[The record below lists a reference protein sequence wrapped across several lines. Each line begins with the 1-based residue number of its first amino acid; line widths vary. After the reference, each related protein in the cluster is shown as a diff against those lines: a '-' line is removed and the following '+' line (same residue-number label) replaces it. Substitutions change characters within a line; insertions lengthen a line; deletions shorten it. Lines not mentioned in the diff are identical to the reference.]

1 MEKHQFKA
9 ESQRLLEMM
18 IHSIYSNKEIF
29 LRELISNAS
38 DATDK
43 MYYRSLT
50 DERLSFDAQAYE
62 IQIIPDSETR
72 TLTICDAGIGMTK
85 AELEANLG
93 TIAKSGSLAFKNT
106 TPASDGY
113 DIIGQFGVGF
123 YSAFMVAD
131 KIRVTSRHVDSE
143 HTYVW
148 ESNGV
153 EGYTI
158 SQGPA
163 TAVGTTIV
171 LHLKAN
177 TDDENYDEYLQPHR
191 LQAIIKKYS
200 DFIRYPLRLK
210 MAVASEDQAAEFKT
224 VNSMVPLWRKNPKE
238 VTEEE
243 YVNFYQEKHYGF
255 DKPRKHAHIQV
266 DGSVSYQAILYIP
279 ETVPFDYYSKEYE
292 KGLELYVNGVLIKE
306 KASELL
312 PDYFSFVKGMVDS
325 QDLSLNISREILQQD
340 RQLNLIAKNIK
351 NKIKALLQKM
361 LKNEREQYTSFF
373 QTFGRQL
380 KFGLY
385 SDFGMHRDDLQDL
398 ILFRSS
404 ANGEYTTLAEY
415 VERMP
420 ETQTHIYYATGES
433 VARIE
438 QLPQLAVA
446 QEKGYEVLYFVEEI
460 DEFITKVLMQYQEKS
475 FQSIV
480 SADFQ
485 LDEEQAEENE
495 THKELFA
502 ELTTLLEGKV
512 TTVRANTHLQNN
524 PVWLTAKG
532 DISLEMEKTL
542 NAMPDGGDVKAEK
555 VLELNPN
562 HPLFATLVQ
571 KFADQPELLAAYA
584 NVLYNQACLLE
595 GLTIEDPVAFA
606 NDVASL
612 IK

>member
-9 ESQRLLEMM
+9 ESKRLLDMM

-50 DERLSFDAQAYE
+50 DDKLQFDPQAYE
-62 IQIIPDSETR
+62 IQIIPDETTR
-72 TLTICDAGIGMTK
+72 TLTIQDTGIGMTK

-106 TPASDGY
+106 TEASDGY

-131 KIRVTSRHVDSE
+131 KIRVTSRHVDSSE
-143 HTYVW
+143 TYVW
-148 ESNGV
+148 ESDGAD
-153 EGYTI
+153 GYTI
-158 SQGPA
+158 GHGPQGEI
-163 TAVGTTIV
+163 GTTIV

-177 TDDENYDEYLQPHR
+177 TDDVNYDEYLQAQR

-200 DFIRYPLRLK
+200 DFIRYPIRLQ
-210 MAVASEDQAAEFKT
+210 MQDSEGAAELQT

-238 VTEEE
+238 VSNEE
-243 YVNFYQEKHYGF
+243 YTNFYQEKHYGF
-255 DKPRKHAHIQV
+255 DKPLKHAHIQV
-266 DGSVSYQAILYIP
+266 DGNISYQAILYIP
-279 ETVPFDYYSKEYE
+279 ETMPFDYYSKEYE

-306 KASELL
+306 KAEELL

-361 LKNEREQYTSFF
+361 LKNERELYSQFF

-385 SDFGMHRDDLQDL
+385 NDFGMHRDDLQDL

-404 ANGEYTTLAEY
+404 ASDTDVTLAEY

-420 ETQTHIYYATGES
+420 ETQTHIYYATGDS
-433 VARIE
+433 LARIE

-446 QEKGYEVLYFVEEI
+446 KEKGFEVLYFVEEI

-485 LDEEQAEENE
+485 LDEEEAQENE
-495 THKELFA
+495 THKDLFA
-502 ELTTLLEGKV
+502 ALATMLDGKV
-512 TTVRANTHLQNN
+512 SAVRANTHLQAN

-542 NAMPDGGDVKAEK
+542 NAMPDGGGVKAEK
-555 VLELNPN
+555 VLELNPT
-562 HPLFATLVQ
+562 HPLFATLVK
-571 KFADQPELLAAYA
+571 KFSEQPDTLAAYA
-584 NVLYNQACLLE
+584 NVLYNQALLLE
-595 GLTIEDPVAFA
+595 GLPIEDPIAFA

>member
-9 ESQRLLEMM
+9 ESKRLLDMM

-50 DERLSFDAQAYE
+50 DDTLTFDPQAYE
-62 IQIIPDSETR
+62 IQIIPDIDTR
-72 TLTICDAGIGMTK
+72 TLTIRDAGIGMTK

-106 TPASDGY
+106 TEASDGY

-131 KIRVTSRHVDSE
+131 KIRVTSRHIDSE
-143 HTYVW
+143 QTYVW
-148 ESNGV
+148 ESSGA
-153 EGYTI
+153 EGYTL
-158 SQGPA
+158 SHGPESA
-163 TAVGTTIV
+163 IGTTII
-171 LHLKAN
+171 LHLKPN
-177 TDDENYDEYLQPHR
+177 TDDENYDEYLQPQR
-191 LQAIIKKYS
+191 LQAIVKKYS
-200 DFIRYPLRLK
+200 DFIRYPIRLQ
-210 MAVASEDQAAEFKT
+210 MTAANTEQEAEMK
-224 VNSMVPLWRKNPKE
+224 VINSMVPLWRKNPKE
-238 VTEEE
+238 VSEEE

-255 DKPRKHAHIQV
+255 DKPLKHAHVQV
-266 DGSVSYQAILYIP
+266 DGTVSYQAILYIP
-279 ETVPFDYYSKEYE
+279 QTLPFDYYSKEYE

-306 KASELL
+306 KAEELL

-361 LKNEREQYTSFF
+361 LKNERELYTQFF

-385 SDFGMHRDDLQDL
+385 NDFGMHRDDLQDL

-404 ANGEYTTLAEY
+404 ASEDYTTLAEY

-420 ETQTHIYYATGES
+420 EAQTQIYYATGDS
-433 VARIE
+433 LARIE

-446 QEKGYEVLYFVEEI
+446 KDKGFEVLYFVEEI
-460 DEFITKVLMQYQEKS
+460 DEFITKVLMQYQEKT

-485 LDEEQAEENE
+485 LDEEEAKENE
-495 THKELFA
+495 VHKDLFS
-502 ELTTLLEGKV
+502 ELTTLLDGKV
-512 TTVRANTHLQNN
+512 TAVRANTHLQDN

-542 NAMPDGGDVKAEK
+542 NAMPEGGNVKAEK
-555 VLELNPN
+555 VLELNPT

-571 KFADQPELLAAYA
+571 KFDEQPELLAVYA
-584 NVLYNQACLLE
+584 NVLYNQALLLE
-595 GLTIEDPVAFA
+595 GLPIEDPVAFA
-606 NDVASL
+606 NDVARL

>member
-1 MEKHQFKA
+1 
-9 ESQRLLEMM
+9 
-18 IHSIYSNKEIF
+18 
-29 LRELISNAS
+29 
-38 DATDK
+38 
-43 MYYRSLT
+43 
-50 DERLSFDAQAYE
+50 
-62 IQIIPDSETR
+62 
-72 TLTICDAGIGMTK
+72 
-85 AELEANLG
+85 
-93 TIAKSGSLAFKNT
+93 
-106 TPASDGY
+106 
-113 DIIGQFGVGF
+113 
-123 YSAFMVAD
+123 MVAD
-131 KIRVTSRHVDSE
+131 KIRVTSRHVDSSE
-143 HTYVW
+143 TYVW
-148 ESNGV
+148 ESDGAD
-153 EGYTI
+153 GYTI
-158 SQGPA
+158 GHGPQGEI
-163 TAVGTTIV
+163 GTTIV

-177 TDDENYDEYLQPHR
+177 TDDVNYDEYLQAQR

-200 DFIRYPLRLK
+200 DFIRYPIRLQ
-210 MAVASEDQAAEFKT
+210 MQDGEGAAELQT

-238 VTEEE
+238 VSNEE
-243 YVNFYQEKHYGF
+243 YTNFYQEKHYGF
-255 DKPRKHAHIQV
+255 DKPLKHAHIQV
-266 DGSVSYQAILYIP
+266 DGNISYQAILYIP
-279 ETVPFDYYSKEYE
+279 ETMPFDYYSKEYE

-306 KASELL
+306 KAEELL

-361 LKNEREQYTSFF
+361 LKNERELYSQFF

-385 SDFGMHRDDLQDL
+385 NDFGMHRDDLQDL

-404 ANGEYTTLAEY
+404 ASDTDVTLAEY

-420 ETQTHIYYATGES
+420 ETQTHIYYATGDS
-433 VARIE
+433 LARIE

-446 QEKGYEVLYFVEEI
+446 KEKGFEVLYFVEEI

-485 LDEEQAEENE
+485 LDEEEAQENE
-495 THKELFA
+495 THKDLFA
-502 ELTTLLEGKV
+502 ALATMLDGKV
-512 TTVRANTHLQNN
+512 SAVRANTHLQAN

-542 NAMPDGGDVKAEK
+542 NAMPDGGGVKAEK
-555 VLELNPN
+555 VLELNPT
-562 HPLFATLVQ
+562 HPLFATLVK
-571 KFADQPELLAAYA
+571 KFSEQPDTLAAYA
-584 NVLYNQACLLE
+584 NVLYNQALLLE
-595 GLTIEDPVAFA
+595 GLPIEDPIAFA

>member
-9 ESQRLLEMM
+9 ESKRLLDMM

-50 DERLSFDAQAYE
+50 DDKLQFDPQAYE
-62 IQIIPDSETR
+62 IQVIPDETTR
-72 TLTICDAGIGMTK
+72 TLTIQDTGIGMTK

-106 TPASDGY
+106 TEASDGY

-131 KIRVTSRHVDSE
+131 KIRVTSRHVDSSE
-143 HTYVW
+143 TYVW
-148 ESNGV
+148 ESDGAD
-153 EGYTI
+153 GYTI
-158 SQGPA
+158 GHGPQGEI
-163 TAVGTTIV
+163 GTTIV

-177 TDDENYDEYLQPHR
+177 TDDVNYDEYLQAQR

-200 DFIRYPLRLK
+200 DFIRYPIRLQ
-210 MAVASEDQAAEFKT
+210 MQDGEGAAELQT

-238 VTEEE
+238 VSNEE
-243 YVNFYQEKHYGF
+243 YTNFYQEKHYGF
-255 DKPRKHAHIQV
+255 DKPLKHAHIQV
-266 DGSVSYQAILYIP
+266 DGNISYQAILYIP
-279 ETVPFDYYSKEYE
+279 ETMPFDYYSKEYE

-306 KASELL
+306 KAEELL

-361 LKNEREQYTSFF
+361 LKNERELYSQFF

-385 SDFGMHRDDLQDL
+385 NDFGMHRDDLQDL

-404 ANGEYTTLAEY
+404 ASDTDVTLAEY

-420 ETQTHIYYATGES
+420 ETQTHIYYATGDS
-433 VARIE
+433 LARIE

-446 QEKGYEVLYFVEEI
+446 KEKGFEVLYFVEEI

-485 LDEEQAEENE
+485 LDEEEAQENE
-495 THKELFA
+495 THKDLFA
-502 ELTTLLEGKV
+502 ALATMLDGKV
-512 TTVRANTHLQNN
+512 SAVRANTHLQAN

-542 NAMPDGGDVKAEK
+542 NAMPDGGGVKAEK
-555 VLELNPN
+555 VLELNPT
-562 HPLFATLVQ
+562 HPLFATLVK
-571 KFADQPELLAAYA
+571 KFSEQPDTLAAYA
-584 NVLYNQACLLE
+584 NVLYNQALLLE
-595 GLTIEDPVAFA
+595 GLPIEDPIAFA

>member
-9 ESQRLLEMM
+9 ESKRLLDMM

-50 DERLSFDAQAYE
+50 DDKLQFDPQAYE
-62 IQIIPDSETR
+62 IQVIPDETTR
-72 TLTICDAGIGMTK
+72 TLTIQDTGIGMTK

-106 TPASDGY
+106 TEASDGY

-131 KIRVTSRHVDSE
+131 KIRVTSRHVDSSE
-143 HTYVW
+143 TYVW
-148 ESNGV
+148 ESDGAD
-153 EGYTI
+153 GYTI
-158 SQGPA
+158 GHGPQGEI
-163 TAVGTTIV
+163 GTTIV

-177 TDDENYDEYLQPHR
+177 TDDVNYDEYLQAQR

-200 DFIRYPLRLK
+200 DFIRYPIRLQ
-210 MAVASEDQAAEFKT
+210 MQDGEGAAELQT

-238 VTEEE
+238 VSNEE
-243 YVNFYQEKHYGF
+243 YTNFYQEKHYGF
-255 DKPRKHAHIQV
+255 DKPLKHAHIQV
-266 DGSVSYQAILYIP
+266 DGNISYQAILYIP
-279 ETVPFDYYSKEYE
+279 ETMPFDYYSKEYE

-306 KASELL
+306 KAEELL

-361 LKNEREQYTSFF
+361 LKNERELYSQFF

-385 SDFGMHRDDLQDL
+385 NDFGMHRDDLQDL

-404 ANGEYTTLAEY
+404 ASDTDVTLAEY

-420 ETQTHIYYATGES
+420 ETQTHIYYASGDS
-433 VARIE
+433 LARIE

-446 QEKGYEVLYFVEEI
+446 KEKGFEVLYFVEEI

-485 LDEEQAEENE
+485 LDEEEAQENE
-495 THKELFA
+495 THKDLFA
-502 ELTTLLEGKV
+502 ALATMLDGKV
-512 TTVRANTHLQNN
+512 SAVRANTHLQAN

-542 NAMPDGGDVKAEK
+542 NAMPDGGGVKAEK
-555 VLELNPN
+555 VLELNPT
-562 HPLFATLVQ
+562 HPLFATLVK
-571 KFADQPELLAAYA
+571 KFSEQPDTLAAYA
-584 NVLYNQACLLE
+584 NVLYNQALLLE
-595 GLTIEDPVAFA
+595 GLPIEDPIAFA

>member
-9 ESQRLLEMM
+9 ESKRLLDMM

-50 DERLSFDAQAYE
+50 DDKLQFDPQAYE
-62 IQIIPDSETR
+62 IQVIPDETTR
-72 TLTICDAGIGMTK
+72 TLTIQDTGIGMTK

-106 TPASDGY
+106 TEASDGY

-131 KIRVTSRHVDSE
+131 KIRVTSRHVDSSE
-143 HTYVW
+143 TYVW
-148 ESNGV
+148 ESDGAD
-153 EGYTI
+153 GYTI
-158 SQGPA
+158 GHGPQGEI
-163 TAVGTTIV
+163 GTTIV

-177 TDDENYDEYLQPHR
+177 TDDVNYDEYLQAQR

-200 DFIRYPLRLK
+200 DFIRYPIRLQ
-210 MAVASEDQAAEFKT
+210 MQDGEGAAELQT

-238 VTEEE
+238 VSNEE
-243 YVNFYQEKHYGF
+243 YTNFYQEKHYGF
-255 DKPRKHAHIQV
+255 DKPLKHAHIQV
-266 DGSVSYQAILYIP
+266 DGNISYQAILYIP
-279 ETVPFDYYSKEYE
+279 ETMPFDYYSKEYE

-306 KASELL
+306 KAEELL

-361 LKNEREQYTSFF
+361 LKNERELYSQFF

-385 SDFGMHRDDLQDL
+385 NDFGMHRDDLQDL

-404 ANGEYTTLAEY
+404 ASDTDVTLAEY

-420 ETQTHIYYATGES
+420 ETQTHIYYATGDS
-433 VARIE
+433 LARIE

-446 QEKGYEVLYFVEEI
+446 KEKGFEVLYFVEEI

-485 LDEEQAEENE
+485 FDEEEAQENE
-495 THKELFA
+495 THKDLFA
-502 ELTTLLEGKV
+502 ALATMLDGKV
-512 TTVRANTHLQNN
+512 SAVRANTHLQAN

-542 NAMPDGGDVKAEK
+542 NAMPDGGGVKAEK
-555 VLELNPN
+555 VLELNPT
-562 HPLFATLVQ
+562 HPLFATLVK
-571 KFADQPELLAAYA
+571 KFSEQPDTLAAYA
-584 NVLYNQACLLE
+584 NVLYNQALLLE
-595 GLTIEDPVAFA
+595 GLPIEDPIAFA